1 MNTCR
6 RNPQLPPH
14 KHFRREGHLV
24 CEGYQPELSK
34 APLETK
40 GYIPEQSFCLID
52 GLRIGF
58 ILYLMVNACA
68 YAYWGGQGKLEMSM
82 TSQQLKWMAALY
94 VGIAVVVIL
103 V

>member
-1 MNTCR
+1 
-6 RNPQLPPH
+6 
-14 KHFRREGHLV
+14 
-24 CEGYQPELSK
+24 
-34 APLETK
+34 
-40 GYIPEQSFCLID
+40 LID

-68 YAYWGGQGKLEMSM
+68 YAYWGGQGKLEVSM

-94 VGIAVVVIL
+94 VGIAAVVIL